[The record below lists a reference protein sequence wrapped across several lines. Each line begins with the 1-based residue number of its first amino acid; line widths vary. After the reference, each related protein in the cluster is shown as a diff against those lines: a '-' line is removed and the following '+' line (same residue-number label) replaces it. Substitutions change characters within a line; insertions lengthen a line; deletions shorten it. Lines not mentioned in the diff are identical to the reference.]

1 MLVTLEVGQ
10 FTRLRFRN
18 RWENTVKLTLLLTAT
33 FVLVL
38 FDGAAIAQELPSQ
51 IIGVWKLRDVTGIEV
66 ATGKRIEKA
75 YGEKPIGYF
84 IYTKG
89 GHFLWTI
96 TADSRVAPAG
106 SAPTDPERIDLFNTL
121 SFGSGTYIVEG
132 KTVLHRYD
140 SSWHQVWTGNTRSTT
155 AEIVG
160 SKLTMQ
166 HAPFNSPISGTEVA
180 GTTTFDRAE

>member
-1 MLVTLEVGQ
+1 VK
-10 FTRLRFRN
+10 RL
-18 RWENTVKLTLLLTAT
+18 LAAT
-33 FVLVL
+33 FALVL
-38 FDGAAIAQELPSQ
+38 PFAAAAEEQELASQ
-51 IIGVWKLRDVTGIEV
+51 IIGVWKLTDVTAIEV

-96 TADSRVAPAG
+96 TADGRDAPAG
-106 SAPTDPERIDLFNTL
+106 SAPTNAERVYLFNTL
-121 SFGSGTYIVEG
+121 SFGSGTYMVEG
-132 KTVLHRYD
+132 KTVLHRYE

-166 HAPFNSPISGTEVA
+166 HAPFNSPISGAEVA
-180 GTTTFDRAE
+180 GTTTFERAE